1 MSLSLQPKSQQFAI
15 RSEGVLIV
23 PVGENLS
30 SSVNRTI
37 NPYKG
42 AVAYDRI
49 DLSLWVGNDTTW
61 TKLSVGTNIGDVV
74 GPANSTDNAIVR
86 YDGTTGK
93 IIQNSTV
100 IVSDAGAITGIQTLN
115 GQPVATNTNTGDLTL
130 AAFGST
136 PNANSASITNQ
147 VLTLQPAS
155 DSFPGG
161 VSTIDQSYSGYK
173 TFNTG
178 IKLGNMGVD
187 SLPYYNT
194 PSYFEQRSSLE
205 GDLPQLALSSGGG
218 AVTLVHWH
226 VQKCGRIIHVSIG
239 NSGPV
244 VVAVNGTN
252 ITAPSGSLPVNYR
265 PLAVNRMAICFMTN
279 NSTQIVGLA
288 SLRTDGAIFFYS
300 AIGGVGF
307 SNTGNAGTLDTTLV
321 ITN

>member
-1 MSLSLQPKSQQFAI
+1 MSLSLQNKTQQSAI
-15 RSEGVLIV
+15 RGEGVLIV

-30 SSVNRTI
+30 STANRTI

-61 TKLSVGTNIGDVV
+61 TKLSVATNNGDVI

-93 IIQNSTV
+93 LIQNSSV
-100 IVSDAGAITGIQTLN
+100 IVSDTGAITGIQTLN

-130 AAFGST
+130 AAFGSA
-136 PNANSASITNQ
+136 PNTNSGSIAGQ

-155 DSFPGG
+155 NSFPGG
-161 VSTIDQSYSGYK
+161 VSTTDQSYSGYK
-173 TFNTG
+173 TFTTG
-178 IKLGNMGVD
+178 IKLGNMEADELV
-187 SLPYYNT
+187 YYNT
-194 PSYFEQRSSLE
+194 PSYFEQLSSLE
-205 GDLPQLALSSGGG
+205 GNLPQLALSSGGG
-218 AVTLVHWH
+218 AITLVHWH
-226 VQKCGRIIHVSIG
+226 IQKCGRLINVSIG

-244 VVAVNGTN
+244 AISVNGAN
-252 ITAPSGSLPVNYR
+252 ITAPSGSLPVNFR
-265 PLAVNRMAICFMTN
+265 PLAVNRMAVCFLTN
-279 NSTQIVGLA
+279 NSAQIVGLV
-288 SLRTDGAIFFYS
+288 SLRTDGAIFFFS